1 MKSIYNIYERK
12 LNSLLDTIDNT
23 LDTGDSIASEI
34 EDSMKEKFIKIIS
47 LASKMNTKETDI
59 FRKLVDESS
68 LNGENKYAICNIP
81 RKTMLCLIKESGN
94 KLNKNDFDKFPKDE
108 KEYNFGV
115 MIEHLSISNEC
126 GGQAKYKELVDNAK
140 SDQGKFF
147 NSYYIKCI
155 KLGNAIVFHNYSVIY
170 LEINDSVSL
179 VLKTVNSGNYNSKSN
194 IRQFEYI

>member
-12 LNSLLDTIDNT
+12 LNSLLDTIDSTLNT
-23 LDTGDSIASEI
+23 GNEIASEI
-34 EDSMKEKFIKIIS
+34 QDSMKEKFIKIVS
-47 LASKMNTKETDI
+47 LASKMNTKETNI

-68 LNGENKYAICNIP
+68 LNGENKYAICIIP
-81 RKTMLCLIKESGN
+81 RKTMLYLIKESGN
-94 KLNKNDFDKFPKDE
+94 KLNKNDFVKFPKDE

-140 SDQGKFF
+140 SDPGKFF

-155 KLGNAIVFHNYSVIY
+155 KLGNAIILHNYSVIY

>member
-12 LNSLLDTIDNT
+12 LNSLLDTIDSTLNT
-23 LDTGDSIASEI
+23 GNEIASEI

-47 LASKMNTKETDI
+47 LAGHMNTKETNI

-68 LNGENKYAICNIP
+68 LNGKNKYAICIIP
-81 RKTMLCLIKESGN
+81 RKTMLYLIKESGN
-94 KLNKNDFDKFPKDE
+94 KLNKTDFDKFPKDE

-115 MIEHLSISNEC
+115 MIELLSISSEC
-126 GGQAKYKELVDNAK
+126 GGQAKYKEIVDNAK
-140 SDQGKFF
+140 SNPGKFL
-147 NSYYIKCI
+147 NSNYIKCI
-155 KLGNAIVFHNYSVIY
+155 KLGNAVILQNYSVIY

-179 VLKTVNSGNYNSKSN
+179 LLKTVNSGNYNSKSN

>member
-1 MKSIYNIYERK
+1 MKSIYTIYERK
-12 LNSLLDTIDNT
+12 LNSLLDNIDNT
-23 LDTGDSIASEI
+23 LDTGNEIASEI
-34 EDSMKEKFIKIIS
+34 EDSMKEKFIKIVS
-47 LASKMNTKETDI
+47 LASKMNTKETNI

-68 LNGENKYAICNIP
+68 LNGENKYAICIIP

-94 KLNKNDFDKFPKDE
+94 KLNKNDFVKFPKDE

-115 MIEHLSISNEC
+115 MIEHLSISQEC

-140 SDQGKFF
+140 SDPDKFF

-155 KLGNAIVFHNYSVIY
+155 KLGNAIILHNYSVIY

-179 VLKTVNSGNYNSKSN
+179 VLKTVNSGNYNSNSN